1 MAVHSRWDL
10 SHLVHYDTHLKRIID
25 VQGPDVVKYKLTAQE
40 LKATASDPDNWTT
53 TVVEGGA
60 GNSEFDVAD
69 EIDFIGK
76 LVTDNFDNDGIN
88 VQLLGEQFK
97 FDSSHHSYFGIRF
110 KINDVTQSDFLLGF
124 AVTDV
129 TLLAAVADAVYFESL
144 DGSTSID
151 FVAEKGNSETT
162 ELAVGT
168 LVDDALI
175 YLEFYWDGLKLEA
188 FVDGVSVYYA
198 TPANLPDTEELRL
211 SMHFLTGET
220 SVQTFLIADLRAY
233 QWGRA

>member
-1 MAVHSRWDL
+1 MGNGA
-10 SHLVHYDTHLKRIID
+10 T
-25 VQGPDVVKYKLTAQE
+25 
-40 LKATASDPDNWTT
+40 ATASSP
-53 TVVEGGA
+53 A
-60 GNSEFDVAD
+60 
-69 EIDFIGK
+69 
-76 LVTDNFDNDGIN
+76 DNDGIN
-88 VQLLGEQFK
+88 VQLLGEQSK

-124 AVTDV
+124 AVTD
-129 TLLAAVADAVYFESL
+129 TALLGAVSDAVYFESL
-144 DGSTSID
+144 DSSASID

-162 ELAVGT
+162 EAAVGT
-168 LVDDALI
+168 LVDDTLI
-175 YLEFYWDGLKLEA
+175 YLEFYWDGTKLEA

-220 SVQTFLIADLRAY
+220 SAQTLSIADLRAY